1 MRGCC
6 HVLADLVFVPE
17 ANPCIKSI
25 LKHNFLAF
33 IQDYCTAEI
42 YPSSCLRSAQVIKT
56 HTRKQSDASSG
67 PASYIAPSIFC
78 SGVIFLSIQTT
89 THIRFNR
96 GLCLWMPFF
105 STWSEERRCLAC
117 PLLGVEGKMKDFID
131 RILSCLGAW
140 ASGILQNCMSN
151 IIADFIVSP
160 FSLFFRR
167 TSPVIPL

>member
-78 SGVIFLSIQTT
+78 SSVVFLSIQTT

-105 STWSEERRCLAC
+105 FTWSAERRCLLVSEVPFVWA
-117 PLLGVEGKMKDFID
+117 PSVFG
-131 RILSCLGAW
+131 LSSFRCGR
-140 ASGILQNCMSN
+140 QNER
-151 IIADFIVSP
+151 FHW
-160 FSLFFRR
+160 
-167 TSPVIPL
+167 